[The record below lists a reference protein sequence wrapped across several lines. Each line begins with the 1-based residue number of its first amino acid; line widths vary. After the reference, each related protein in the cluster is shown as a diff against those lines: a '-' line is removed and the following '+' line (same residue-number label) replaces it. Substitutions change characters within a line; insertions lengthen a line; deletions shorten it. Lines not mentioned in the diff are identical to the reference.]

1 MKDVGFVL
9 TSTLGFI
16 TLALFT
22 KRGLAKT
29 QERVVSKA
37 LVAKEPANPEKNKD
51 EWSHLLIYTLVMNI
65 ISLDI
70 SLRVQTELF

>member
-1 MKDVGFVL
+1 M
-9 TSTLGFI
+9 
-16 TLALFT
+16 
-22 KRGLAKT
+22 